1 METIQVEMQLR
12 ANGVTMFLIKK
23 EYKIGV
29 QSCLTKVD
37 KNHVQGVQ
45 NLCPPSRA
53 KSRKASVKLTIS
65 PSNTFN
71 SKWGRQKLAPETF

>member
-1 METIQVEMQLR
+1 MIKRLDVITSFRKLSSQQLQAKIKGLKHKRTREQCSMETIQVEMQLR

-37 KNHVQGVQ
+37 KNHVHY
-45 NLCPPSRA
+45 
-53 KSRKASVKLTIS
+53 
-65 PSNTFN
+65 
-71 SKWGRQKLAPETF
+71 